1 MTKKKKKKS
10 EAPHDPFNEGV
21 NDGAADFEK
30 RIRSAF
36 SAGGRLAGATEHFM
50 HRDGQLSFAL
60 DVARAIENHGTEVI
74 EAGTGTGK
82 TFAYLTPAILA
93 GCKVIVSTAG
103 KPLQDQLFGKD
114 LPAVCK
120 ALGVNASTA
129 LLKGR
134 SNYICLYRMETAQ
147 SEARLPSSAAVRDFQ
162 KIAFFA
168 KTDETGDR
176 ARCHGVPDDSP
187 AWPYVTSTAENCL
200 GSDCPRIKD
209 CFVYKARAKAKASD
223 IVVVNH
229 HLYLSAMAL
238 LADPESAG
246 AGDDARMLPQAD
258 LTIFDEAHKLPD
270 IASAFFGTE
279 FSTYQLKNT
288 VKEMRAGLL
297 SRFKSY
303 LKKNNWDQ
311 ACDAVIHAMMDF
323 VLRLDEIGVG
333 EGVSRMISETADAES
348 LVKPLDKTFTAL
360 ATLIESVMPVCEED
374 AEITKYCEVL
384 NGLSVQM
391 NE

>member
-21 NDGAADFEK
+21 KDGAVDFEK

-36 SAGGRLAGATEHFM
+36 SAGGPLAGATEHFM

-147 SEARLPSSAAVRDFQ
+147 SEARLPSPAAVRDFQ

-223 IVVVNH
+223 IVTISIFRRWLCLPTPNQPG
-229 HLYLSAMAL
+229 
-238 LADPESAG
+238 PETTRG
-246 AGDDARMLPQAD
+246 CCRRL
-258 LTIFDEAHKLPD
+258 I
-270 IASAFFGTE
+270 
-279 FSTYQLKNT
+279 
-288 VKEMRAGLL
+288 
-297 SRFKSY
+297 SRFLMKRTSF
-303 LKKNNWDQ
+303 LTLPRPFSERNFRPISSKTP
-311 ACDAVIHAMMDF
+311 
-323 VLRLDEIGVG
+323 
-333 EGVSRMISETADAES
+333 SR
-348 LVKPLDKTFTAL
+348 KCGPGF
-360 ATLIESVMPVCEED
+360 
-374 AEITKYCEVL
+374 
-384 NGLSVQM
+384 
-391 NE
+391 

>member
-10 EAPHDPFNEGV
+10 EAPHDPFDEGV

-36 SAGGRLAGATEHFM
+36 SAGGPLAGATEHFM

-147 SEARLPSSAAVRDFQ
+147 SEARLPSPAAVRDFQ

-168 KTDETGDR
+168 KMDETGDR

-229 HLYLSAMAL
+229 HLYL
-238 LADPESAG
+238 
-246 AGDDARMLPQAD
+246 
-258 LTIFDEAHKLPD
+258 
-270 IASAFFGTE
+270 
-279 FSTYQLKNT
+279 
-288 VKEMRAGLL
+288 
-297 SRFKSY
+297 
-303 LKKNNWDQ
+303 
-311 ACDAVIHAMMDF
+311 
-323 VLRLDEIGVG
+323 
-333 EGVSRMISETADAES
+333 
-348 LVKPLDKTFTAL
+348 
-360 ATLIESVMPVCEED
+360 
-374 AEITKYCEVL
+374 
-384 NGLSVQM
+384 
-391 NE
+391 